1 MLIVIWEM
9 KHGKWPNC
17 KLKSLIKVTWKTM
30 GYILLAEGGSVFNLK
45 MVMHGFNSGQLD
57 KESKHFYRER
67 KNRND

>member
-1 MLIVIWEM
+1 
-9 KHGKWPNC
+9 
-17 KLKSLIKVTWKTM
+17 M

-45 MVMHGFNSGQLD
+45 MAMHGFNSGQLD